1 MKRYYYILIFV
12 FLFIPL
18 YVNGL
23 DYPKTDSKIIE
34 IYDLSDNK
42 ILYEVGSN
50 DKVSIASLTKIA
62 TTITAIENIKN
73 LDEKVTITSEML
85 NTVSSV
91 ASTAGLKV
99 GDKVTYRDLLY
110 ASMLPSG
117 ADATNSLAILS
128 SGSIPNFVS
137 KMNELVEKIGLT
149 NTHFV
154 NVTGLDTEG
163 HYSTVDEVRKL
174 LTYALNNE
182 LFKTIYT
189 TRDYTLTNGL
199 KVKSTLYLYNP
210 GNKLDTSIIIGSKSG
225 HTKQAGY
232 ALSSLSNI
240 NGHEM
245 IVIVLKATY
254 SNGIYNNV
262 TDSLNLIKF
271 LNNNYKDEIL
281 VHKDDLIKTLK
292 VNLSKIESYDIKA
305 TKEVKKY
312 LPSDYDKEKI
322 KIEYNGL
329 EELSFRNKK
338 GEKIGTINYYYDNL
352 LLDTEDVIINTEIK
366 MDLSKLLLHYWYIV
380 LIIILVLITLIIII
394 IKRRKKSR
402 KNKKRYVIINGERRL
417 YEK

>member
-1 MKRYYYILIFV
+1 MKKYYILIFV

-23 DYPKTDSKIIE
+23 EFPKTDSKIVE
-34 IYDLSDNK
+34 IYDVSDNK
-42 ILYEVGSN
+42 VLYEVGSK
-50 DKVSIASLTKIA
+50 DKISIASLTKIA
-62 TTITAIENIKN
+62 TTITAIENIKD
-73 LDEKVTITSEML
+73 LDEKVTITKDML

-91 ASTAGLKV
+91 ASVAGLKV

-128 SGSIPNFVS
+128 SGSIDNFVS
-137 KMNELVEKIGLT
+137 KMNELVKKIGLD

-163 HYSTVDEVRKL
+163 HYSTVEEVRKL
-174 LTYALNNE
+174 LIYALSND

-210 GNKLDTSIIIGSKSG
+210 GNKLDTSSILGSKSG

-245 IVIVLKATY
+245 IIIVLKATY
-254 SNGIYNNV
+254 NGVYNNIL
-262 TDSLNLIKF
+262 DSLNLIKF
-271 LNNNYKDEIL
+271 LNSNFKDEIL
-281 VHKDDLIKTLK
+281 VHKDDLIKTIPVK
-292 VNLSKIESYDIKA
+292 LSKIDNYEVRA
-305 TKEVKKY
+305 TKDITKY
-312 LPSDYDKEKI
+312 LPSDYDKDKI
-322 KIEYNGL
+322 KIEYDGR
-329 EELSFRNKK
+329 EELNFLNKK
-338 GEKIGTINYYYDNL
+338 DTKIGTIRYYYDDE
-352 LLDTEDVIINTEIK
+352 LLDSELVNLNTDIK
-366 MDLSKLLLHYWYIV
+366 MDIIKIILCYWYIV
-380 LIIILVLITLIIII
+380 LIIILIIITVIILII
-394 IKRRKKSR
+394 KKRKKHS
-402 KNKKRYVIINGERRL
+402 KKKKRYVIINGERRL
-417 YEK
+417 YES

>member
-1 MKRYYYILIFV
+1 MKKYYILIFV

-23 DYPKTDSKIIE
+23 EFPKTDSKIVE
-34 IYDLSDNK
+34 IYDVSDNK
-42 ILYEVGSN
+42 VLYEVGSK
-50 DKVSIASLTKIA
+50 DKISIASLTKIA

-73 LDEKVTITSEML
+73 LDEKVTITKDML

-91 ASTAGLKV
+91 ASVAGLKV

-128 SGSIPNFVS
+128 SGSIDNFVS
-137 KMNELVEKIGLT
+137 KMNELVKKIGLD

-163 HYSTVDEVRKL
+163 HYSTVEEVRKL
-174 LTYALNNE
+174 LIYALSND

-210 GNKLDTSIIIGSKSG
+210 GNKLDTSSILGSKSG

-245 IVIVLKATY
+245 IIIVLKATY
-254 SNGIYNNV
+254 NGVYNNIL
-262 TDSLNLIKF
+262 DSLNLIKF
-271 LNNNYKDEIL
+271 LNSNFKDEIL
-281 VHKDDLIKTLK
+281 VHKDDLIKTIPVK
-292 VNLSKIESYDIKA
+292 LSKIDNYEVRA
-305 TKEVKKY
+305 TKDITKY
-312 LPSDYDKEKI
+312 LPSDYDKDKI
-322 KIEYNGL
+322 KIEYDGR
-329 EELSFRNKK
+329 EELNFLNKK
-338 GEKIGTINYYYDNL
+338 DTKIGTIRYYYDDE
-352 LLDTEDVIINTEIK
+352 LLDSELVNLNTDIK
-366 MDLSKLLLHYWYIV
+366 MDIIKIILCYWYIV
-380 LIIILVLITLIIII
+380 LIIILIIITVIILII
-394 IKRRKKSR
+394 KKRKKHS
-402 KNKKRYVIINGERRL
+402 KKKKRYVIINGERRL
-417 YEK
+417 YES

>member
-128 SGSIPNFVS
+128 SGSIDNFVS
-137 KMNELVEKIGLT
+137 KMNELVKRIGLD

-163 HYSTVDEVRKL
+163 HYSTVEEVRKL
-174 LTYALNNE
+174 LIYALSND

-210 GNKLDTSIIIGSKSG
+210 GNKLDTSSILGSKSG

-245 IVIVLKATY
+245 IIIVLKATY
-254 SNGIYNNV
+254 NGVYNNIL
-262 TDSLNLIKF
+262 DSLNLIKF
-271 LNNNYKDEIL
+271 LNSNFKDEIL
-281 VHKDDLIKTLK
+281 VHKDDLIKTIPVK
-292 VNLSKIESYDIKA
+292 LSKIDNYEVRA
-305 TKEVKKY
+305 TKDITKY
-312 LPSDYDKEKI
+312 LPSDYDKDKI
-322 KIEYNGL
+322 KIEYDGR
-329 EELSFRNKK
+329 EELNFLNKK
-338 GEKIGTINYYYDNL
+338 DTKIGTIRYYYDDE
-352 LLDTEDVIINTEIK
+352 LLDSELVNLNTDIK
-366 MDLSKLLLHYWYIV
+366 MDIIKIILCYWYIV
-380 LIIILVLITLIIII
+380 LIIILIIITVIILIIKKRKKHSKKEKKICYN
-394 IKRRKKSR
+394 KRRK
-402 KNKKRYVIINGERRL
+402 ETL
-417 YEK
+417 

>member
-1 MKRYYYILIFV
+1 MKRYYILIFI

-23 DYPKTDSKIIE
+23 EYPKTDSKIVE
-34 IYDLSDNK
+34 IYDLSDQK
-42 ILYEVGSN
+42 VLYEVGSK
-50 DKVSIASLTKIA
+50 DKISIASLTKIA
-62 TTITAIENIKN
+62 TTITAIENIKD
-73 LDEKVTITSEML
+73 LDEKVTITRDML
-85 NTVSSV
+85 NTVSNV
-91 ASTAGLKV
+91 ASVAGLKV

-128 SGSIPNFVS
+128 SGSINNFVN
-137 KMNELVEKIGLT
+137 KMNELVKRIGLT

-163 HYSTVDEVRKL
+163 HYSTVEEVRKL
-174 LTYALNNE
+174 LIYALSND

-210 GNKLDTSIIIGSKSG
+210 NNKLDTSSILGSKSG

-245 IVIVLKATY
+245 IIIVLQATY
-254 SNGIYNNV
+254 NGVYNNIL
-262 TDSLNLIKF
+262 DSLNLIKF

-281 VHKDDLIKTLK
+281 VNKDDLIKTLK
-292 VNLSKIESYDIKA
+292 VNLSKIETYDIKA

-312 LPSDYDKEKI
+312 LPSDYDKDKI
-322 KIEYNGL
+322 KIEYKGL

-338 GEKIGTINYYYDNL
+338 DEKIGTINYYYNNE
-352 LLDTEDVIINTEIK
+352 LLDSEDVIINADIK
-366 MDLSKLLLHYWYIV
+366 MDLGKLLLHYWYIV
-380 LIIILVLITLIIII
+380 LIIILIIITLIIII
-394 IKRRKKSR
+394 IKKRKKHF
-402 KNKKRYVIINGERRL
+402 KNKKRYVRINGERRL
-417 YEK
+417 YES